1 MDFNLV
7 FCLDLFQ
14 KMFYYLFCSTRGQ
27 TQEFARQAGMSYV
40 IPPQFSQNAYKPSEL
55 HTEQTMALAY

>member
-14 KMFYYLFCSTRGQ
+14 KMFYYLFCSTRDQ

-40 IPPQFSQNAYKPSEL
+40 IPPQFSQNAY
-55 HTEQTMALAY
+55 